1 MKAEPL
7 ILAVGANGR
16 FAGLV
21 MPELLRRGARVR
33 GMVREP
39 GSGEKARSHGA
50 TEIEVADLRDPESLD
65 RAVRGV
71 DGIFYIGPVFEA
83 DESQMGLNMLRA
95 ARKAGVR
102 RFVFSSVIHPT
113 LHLENHFAKAA
124 VEAAVY
130 SSGLEYVV
138 LHPATYYQNLE
149 SAWKNVLEH
158 QVIAEPFS
166 KKARI
171 VRVDYRDV
179 AEVAAIGLTEDRLN
193 YGTFELC
200 AAGLPNREDIA
211 RVMREVL
218 GTKVEAAEPSFE
230 EWAATG
236 NLPCDERQKRLLR
249 KMYEYYGKHGA
260 SGNSLTLHSIL
271 GREPRTL
278 HQYVLGLAAQAKSV
292 AA

>member
-1 MKAEPL
+1 MKAEPV

-21 MPELLRRGARVR
+21 VPELVRRGARVR
-33 GMVREP
+33 GMVRKPEAV
-39 GSGEKARSHGA
+39 ERARSHGA
-50 TEIEVADLRDPESLD
+50 TEIAIADLRDPESLD

-71 DGIFYIGPVFEA
+71 DGVFHIAPAFEV

-95 ARKAGVR
+95 ARNAGVR
-102 RFVFSSVIHPT
+102 RFVFSSLIHPT
-113 LHLENHFAKAA
+113 LHLENHYAKTS

-130 SSGLEYVV
+130 SSGMEYVV
-138 LHPATYYQNLE
+138 LHPATFYQNLE
-149 SAWKNVLEH
+149 LGWKNVLEH
-158 QVIAEPFS
+158 HVIAEPFS

-200 AAGLPNREDIA
+200 GEGLPNREDIA
-211 RVMREVL
+211 RVMSEILR
-218 GTKVEAAEPSFE
+218 TKVEAAEPSFE
-230 EWAATG
+230 EWAAKVH
-236 NLPCDERQKRLLR
+236 LPYDERQKRLLR
-249 KMYEYYGKHGA
+249 KMYEYYGKYGA
-260 SGNSLTLHSIL
+260 TGNSLTLQAIL

-278 HQYVLGLAAQAKSV
+278 HQYVLALAAQANSI

>member
-21 MPELLRRGARVR
+21 IPELVRRAARVR
-33 GMVREP
+33 GMVRRAEN
-39 GSGEKARSHGA
+39 EDKARASGA
-50 TEIEVADLRDPESLD
+50 AEIAIADLRNPESLD

-71 DGIFYIGPVFEA
+71 DGIFYIGPAFEP

-113 LHLENHFAKAA
+113 LHLDNHFPKAS
-124 VEAAVY
+124 VEAAVC

-138 LHPATYYQNLE
+138 LQPATFYQNLE
-149 SAWKNVLEH
+149 SGWRKVLEQH
-158 QVIAEPFS
+158 EFAEPFS
-166 KKARI
+166 KKAR
-171 VRVDYRDV
+171 VARVDYRDV
-179 AEVAAIGLTEDRLN
+179 AEVAAIGLTEDRLS

-200 AAGLPNREDIA
+200 AEGLPNREDIA
-211 RVMREVL
+211 RVMSEVL
-218 GTKVEAAEPSFE
+218 GTQVAAAEPTFE
-230 EWAATG
+230 DWAANA
-236 NLPCDERQKRLLR
+236 NLHYDVRQTRSLR
-249 KMYEYYGKHGA
+249 KMYDYYGKYGA
-260 SGNSLTLHSIL
+260 TGNSLTLRSIL

-278 HQYVLGLAAQAKSV
+278 HQYVLGLAAQAKSL